1 MKLLDAASA
10 IFLSLVVAFAGGL
23 WKYPQ
28 IQPLNVDLVT
38 VQVGAKW
45 LRVSRYEVTIAEW
58 QRCFDD
64 AGCSYRSKSGVGA
77 AGKNFPVTGLNKFD
91 VDEYVTW
98 ARRRSGMRVRLPTLA
113 EWAGI
118 SHEVPLKKRVKRFTD
133 PRLAWAADYGTS
145 AVPNPQLRES
155 GSFAVTP
162 EGVAD
167 LNGNV
172 WEWTATCA
180 NKGADGANAVRC
192 PAFVVAGE
200 HEAVVS
206 VFVREPA
213 EGGCASGIPPS
224 HLGIRLVADT
234 TGAS

>member
-1 MKLLDAASA
+1 MKLRDAASA
-10 IFLSLVVAFAGGL
+10 VFLSFVAAFAGGF
-23 WKYPQ
+23 WKYAQ
-28 IQPLNVDLVT
+28 IQSLNLDLVT
-38 VQVGAKW
+38 VQVGAKS
-45 LRVSRYEVTIAEW
+45 LRVSRYEVTVVEW

-64 AGCSYRSKSGVGA
+64 AGCSYRPKSGVGA

-98 ARRRSGMRVRLPTLA
+98 AQRRSGKRVRLPTLA
-113 EWAGI
+113 EWVSI
-118 SHEVPLKKRVKRFTD
+118 SHEVPFKKRLKRFTD

-145 AVPNPQLRES
+145 AVTNPQLRES
-155 GSFAVTP
+155 GSFYITS
-162 EGVAD
+162 EEVAD
-167 LNGNV
+167 LDGNV

-180 NKGADGANAVRC
+180 SKGTDGANGARC

-206 VFVREPA
+206 VFIREPA

-224 HLGIRLVADT
+224 HLGFRLVADI
-234 TGAS
+234 